1 MQKILRGRGYN
12 DGMMSMARCK
22 CYSRKQAIL
31 ARNQLRI
38 QQANLPHALHPRT
51 FENFQARA
59 GSEDMLAACRRF
71 TQNEGAWSIALVGLN
86 GTGKSHMLEAI
97 GREMLKQGL
106 NVRYE
111 FVSALIDRLRHTH
124 EEDSKEDIAD
134 LMDWYKRMYLLLLD
148 DVGAERLTPFGAEKV
163 VELIEDR
170 LQHESRLALATNLT
184 YEEMIER
191 CGPRMAS
198 RIYQGNPALG
208 DMLVVPIGASDYRR

>member
-1 MQKILRGRGYN
+1 MAI
-12 DGMMSMARCK
+12 ARCK

-38 QQANLPHALHPRT
+38 QQANLPHSLHPRT
-51 FENFQARA
+51 FGNFDVRP
-59 GSEDMLAACRRF
+59 GLEDILAACRRF
-71 TQNEGAWSIALVGLN
+71 TQNEGARSIALVGLN

-170 LQHESRLALATNLT
+170 LQYESRLALATNLT

-191 CGPRMAS
+191 CGPRLAS
-198 RIYQGNPALG
+198 RVYQGNPELG
-208 DMLVVPIGASDYRR
+208 DMMVVPIGASDYRR